1 MLRHVIFYS
10 PKAISTVTRTP
21 FSPPTCSNGRVW
33 VVGMRR
39 SGGDD
44 AVRLLLEQGCPPI
57 EFITFVGGISLSLL
71 GASEGVLSGGIFPI
85 CGNLR
90 PDYYWDGRR

>member
-1 MLRHVIFYS
+1 
-10 PKAISTVTRTP
+10 
-21 FSPPTCSNGRVW
+21 
-33 VVGMRR
+33 MRR

-90 PDYYWDGRR
+90 PTIIGTDEDDLLSGTPGPDVIHGLKGNDTINGLGGDDVLWRSW